1 MVSKSVQQR
10 IVIALFFVQGLF
22 TAAII
27 AAFTL
32 SPIIA
37 ANLSGSDGAAGL
49 PSTVTLIG
57 RALIAYPAG
66 WLMDRIGRRRGLS
79 LGFVLGISGALVSA
93 AAVFQNSFPGF
104 LAGALLLGALRG
116 IAEQGR
122 FVAAEVY
129 PIAQRARV
137 IGIIVFAGTLGAVG
151 GPLLVDPAEQWTL
164 VQDLPGAMGP
174 FLVAGLLL
182 LLGMLVV
189 VIFVRPDPLDLGR
202 TIDGV
207 QPRETK
213 AALPALDMGLILKRP
228 ALRLSIL
235 AMTIGQMVMTLLMVI
250 TPLHMDHHNHGTKL
264 ISWVIMA
271 HTLGMYGL
279 SGVSGWAVGR
289 FGRVSMIVAGTFI
302 LIVSAILT
310 PVATNVAVL
319 AFALFLLGLG
329 WNVCF
334 VAGSALL
341 SDSVNADE
349 RGRVQG
355 ASEALVSVGSGL
367 GSIGA
372 GLFFQWSEGIF
383 ASGMILPSA
392 ISLLTCVVLLG
403 AAFTSSTPNRA
414 TATPEPSGKLP
425 V

>member
-1 MVSKSVQQR
+1 MISKSVQQR

-27 AAFTL
+27 ASFTL

-49 PSTVTLIG
+49 PSTITLVG

-66 WLMDRIGRRRGLS
+66 WFMDRVGRRRGLS
-79 LGFVLGISGALVSA
+79 LGFVLGIAGALLSA
-93 AAVFQNSFPGF
+93 AAIFQSSLLGF
-104 LAGALLLGALRG
+104 LAGAFLLGAMRG

-129 PIAQRARV
+129 PVAQRARV
-137 IGIIVFAGTLGAVG
+137 IGMIVFAGTLGAVG
-151 GPLLVDPAEQWTL
+151 GPLLVDPSEQWTL
-164 VQDLPGAMGP
+164 AQDLPGTMGP
-174 FLVAGLLL
+174 FLISGLLL
-182 LLGMLVV
+182 LLGALVIF
-189 VIFVRPDPLDLGR
+189 IFVRPDPLNLGR
-202 TIDGV
+202 VIEGAK
-207 QPRETK
+207 PLEPK
-213 AALPALDMGLILKRP
+213 SALPKIDMRLILRRP

-235 AMTIGQMVMTLLMVI
+235 AMTIGQVVMILLMVI
-250 TPLHMDHHNHGTKL
+250 TPLHMSYHQHDTKM

-279 SGVSGWAVGR
+279 SGVSGWAVVR
-289 FGRVSMIVAGTFI
+289 FGRVAMIGAGTLI
-302 LIVSAILT
+302 LMISAILA
-310 PVATNVAVL
+310 PVATNVPVL
-319 AFALFLLGLG
+319 ALALFLLGLG

-341 SDSVNADE
+341 SDSVSADE

-367 GSIGA
+367 GSLGA
-372 GLFFQWSEGIF
+372 GLFFQWSGAIF
-383 ASGMILPSA
+383 ASGMILPA
-392 ISLLTCVVLLG
+392 IISLVACIVLLG
-403 AAFTSSTPNRA
+403 ATLNTSTPNRTVVA
-414 TATPEPSGKLP
+414 PGQS
-425 V
+425 

>member
-1 MVSKSVQQR
+1 MISKSVQQR

-27 AAFTL
+27 ASFTL

-49 PSTVTLIG
+49 PSTITLVG

-66 WLMDRIGRRRGLS
+66 WFMDRVGRRRALS
-79 LGFVLGISGALVSA
+79 LGFILGIAGALLSA
-93 AAVFQNSFPGF
+93 AAIFQSSLLGF
-104 LAGALLLGALRG
+104 LAGAFLLGAMRG

-129 PIAQRARV
+129 PVAQRARV
-137 IGIIVFAGTLGAVG
+137 IGMIVFAGTLGAVG
-151 GPLLVDPAEQWTL
+151 GPLLVDPSEQWTL
-164 VQDLPGAMGP
+164 AQDLPGTMGP
-174 FLVAGLLL
+174 FLISGLLL
-182 LLGMLVV
+182 LLGALVIF
-189 VIFVRPDPLDLGR
+189 IFVRPDPLNLGR
-202 TIDGV
+202 VIEGAK
-207 QPRETK
+207 PLEPK
-213 AALPALDMGLILKRP
+213 SALPKIDMRLILRRP

-235 AMTIGQMVMTLLMVI
+235 AMTIGQMVMILLMVI
-250 TPLHMDHHNHGTKL
+250 TPLHMNYHQHDTKM

-279 SGVSGWAVGR
+279 SGVSGWAVVR
-289 FGRVSMIVAGTFI
+289 FGRVAMIGAGTLI
-302 LIVSAILT
+302 LIISAILA
-310 PVATNVAVL
+310 PVATNVPVL
-319 AFALFLLGLG
+319 ALALFLLGLG

-341 SDSVNADE
+341 SDSVSADE

-367 GSIGA
+367 GSLGA
-372 GLFFQWSEGIF
+372 GLFFQWSGAIF
-383 ASGMILPSA
+383 PSGMILPA
-392 ISLLTCVVLLG
+392 IISLVACIVLLG
-403 AAFTSSTPNRA
+403 ATLNTSTPNRTVVA
-414 TATPEPSGKLP
+414 PGQS
-425 V
+425 